1 MTRHCPLPLALRAL
15 PLTRSLPLAVL
26 TLLFALCPLPFAAHG
41 QSATATLSGTVMDQN
56 NAVVPG
62 AAITVTNTAT
72 GLKRETSTNDEGYF
86 TIPLLPP
93 STYVLRAEH
102 AGFTPLQIPNVV
114 LNVGDQK
121 SLTIALKAGNISA
134 MVQITADAPL
144 VDTSPAVG
152 TVVDRQFV
160 ENIPLNG
167 RSFQSL
173 ITLTP
178 GVVLAP
184 STATTNSAGQ
194 FSVNGQRASAN
205 SFTVDGVSAN
215 FGASPNDFG
224 EAQTSGNLPGLTTLG
239 TTQSLVSIDALQEFK
254 VQTSTYAAEYGRQAG
269 GQISIVTRS
278 GTNQFHGS
286 AFEYVRNDI
295 FDANDWFANRAGT
308 PKAKERQNDFGG
320 TFSGPVLLP
329 RFGEGGHQPGY
340 DGRNRTFFFFSY
352 EGLRLRQ
359 PNFNLTNVPTL
370 ALRQQAPAGMQPILN
385 AFPLPNGKDLGNGLA
400 EFAASYSDPSS
411 LNATGIRIDHTVNS
425 KLTVFARYNN
435 APSESL
441 TRRAGST
448 LSSLL
453 SSRLAAQTITAGA
466 TASLT
471 PQASNELRLNY
482 SDNGA
487 FARSTLD
494 NFGGATPPPRNVL
507 IPTQYDSTF
516 AQGQV
521 RLQSFP
527 GLTSTAFPFL
537 LITDNGVSSQHQFN
551 IADNFSYSAGSHQF
565 KFGVDYRRLT
575 PVVSFNSYILS
586 STFSSQAQVLA
597 ATAST
602 GSLQANVPL
611 RPVVLNFSAYGQDT
625 WKLSRRLTLDLGVR
639 WDVNPAPSE
648 ATRHPPV
655 AVTQIDNL
663 STMQLAPLGTKRW
676 KTTYNNFAPRLGVAY
691 RLFPTAGRE
700 TVVRGGFG
708 LFYDTGNDRGAA
720 FVNGFPYSSLRT
732 LSNIVYPL
740 SATQVAPAPFPFQ
753 NGLTP
758 PYQNFYVFDPALKL
772 PYTWQWNLAVE
783 QSLGRSQAVTLS
795 YVGAAGRRLPQS
807 TQLSLN
813 AINPSFTLVR
823 FIRNNAS
830 SDYDALQAQFQRR
843 LSRGLQTLVSYTW
856 SHTLDDD
863 SDSLTLRAAQR
874 GNAAFD
880 VRHVFAAA
888 ATYDIP
894 TLGTNSLTRAVL
906 GRWSIDTNIHVQS
919 ALPVDLVATTLT
931 NPADGSLISVRPKI
945 IAGVPLYLYGSQYP
959 GGRIINN
966 TVPAAAQVAAAGCNP
981 TGAAKGPFC
990 TPLAG
995 QSGNF
1000 GRNQVRGLGAWQVDA
1015 ALRRQ
1020 FKLTERVNMQ
1030 FRAEAFNVFNHPNF
1044 GTIQTSL
1051 SAANFGQA
1059 TNMLGRQLG
1068 GLNALY
1074 QIGGPRSFQ
1083 FALKLIF

>member
-1 MTRHCPLPLALRAL
+1 
-15 PLTRSLPLAVL
+15 
-26 TLLFALCPLPFAAHG
+26 
-41 QSATATLSGTVMDQN
+41 
-56 NAVVPG
+56 
-62 AAITVTNTAT
+62 
-72 GLKRETSTNDEGYF
+72 
-86 TIPLLPP
+86 
-93 STYVLRAEH
+93 
-102 AGFTPLQIPNVV
+102 
-114 LNVGDQK
+114 
-121 SLTIALKAGNISA
+121 
-134 MVQITADAPL
+134 
-144 VDTSPAVG
+144 
-152 TVVDRQFV
+152 
-160 ENIPLNG
+160 
-167 RSFQSL
+167 
-173 ITLTP
+173 
-178 GVVLAP
+178 
-184 STATTNSAGQ
+184 
-194 FSVNGQRASAN
+194 
-205 SFTVDGVSAN
+205 
-215 FGASPNDFG
+215 
-224 EAQTSGNLPGLTTLG
+224 
-239 TTQSLVSIDALQEFK
+239 
-254 VQTSTYAAEYGRQAG
+254 
-269 GQISIVTRS
+269 
-278 GTNQFHGS
+278 
-286 AFEYVRNDI
+286 
-295 FDANDWFANRAGT
+295 
-308 PKAKERQNDFGG
+308 
-320 TFSGPVLLP
+320 
-329 RFGEGGHQPGY
+329 
-340 DGRNRTFFFFSY
+340 
-352 EGLRLRQ
+352 
-359 PNFNLTNVPTL
+359 
-370 ALRQQAPAGMQPILN
+370 
-385 AFPLPNGKDLGNGLA
+385 
-400 EFAASYSDPSS
+400 
-411 LNATGIRIDHTVNS
+411 
-425 KLTVFARYNN
+425 
-435 APSESL
+435 
-441 TRRAGST
+441 
-448 LSSLL
+448 
-453 SSRLAAQTITAGA
+453 
-466 TASLT
+466 
-471 PQASNELRLNY
+471 
-482 SDNGA
+482 
-487 FARSTLD
+487 
-494 NFGGATPPPRNVL
+494 
-507 IPTQYDSTF
+507 
-516 AQGQV
+516 
-521 RLQSFP
+521 
-527 GLTSTAFPFL
+527 
-537 LITDNGVSSQHQFN
+537 
-551 IADNFSYSAGSHQF
+551 
-565 KFGVDYRRLT
+565 
-575 PVVSFNSYILS
+575 
-586 STFSSQAQVLA
+586 
-597 ATAST
+597 
-602 GSLQANVPL
+602 
-611 RPVVLNFSAYGQDT
+611 
-625 WKLSRRLTLDLGVR
+625 
-639 WDVNPAPSE
+639 
-648 ATRHPPV
+648 
-655 AVTQIDNL
+655 
-663 STMQLAPLGTKRW
+663 
-676 KTTYNNFAPRLGVAY
+676 
-691 RLFPTAGRE
+691 
-700 TVVRGGFG
+700 
-708 LFYDTGNDRGAA
+708 
-720 FVNGFPYSSLRT
+720 VNGFPYSSLRT